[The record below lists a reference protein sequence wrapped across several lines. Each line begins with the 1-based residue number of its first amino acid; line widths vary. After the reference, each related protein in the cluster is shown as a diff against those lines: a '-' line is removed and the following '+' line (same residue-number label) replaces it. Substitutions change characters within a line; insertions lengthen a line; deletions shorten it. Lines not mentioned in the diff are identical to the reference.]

1 MTPIS
6 SPSRPSGGSAT
17 KKRLDV
23 VICERGLA
31 RSRQHAAALIMAG
44 KVFVNGAKVEKAGA
58 QVAADASLRV
68 VEDRPYVSRG
78 GVKLAAALERFA
90 IDPRDLV
97 ILDAGASTGGF
108 THCLLEKGAR
118 QVVCVDVGY
127 GQMDW
132 QLRNDPRVLLMEHT
146 NIRHVK
152 PEMLPVA
159 LDAAAAD
166 LSFISLKLVFPVVR
180 RLLRPG
186 SWFLPLVKPQF
197 EVGRAHVGK
206 GGVVRNFEH
215 IARALAEVKDAAA
228 TAGFEVK
235 SEVESCIRGP
245 KGNREFFL
253 YLISC

>member
-1 MTPIS
+1 MTSIS
-6 SPSRPSGGSAT
+6 SPPLPSGGSAT
-17 KKRLDV
+17 KKRLD
-23 VICERGLA
+23 ILIYERGLT

-58 QVAADASLRV
+58 QVGADASVRI

-78 GVKLAAALERFA
+78 GVKLAGALEHFA
-90 IDPRDLV
+90 IDPRGLV

-118 QVVCVDVGY
+118 RVVCVDVGY

-132 QLRNDPRVLLMEHT
+132 QLRNDPRVLLTEHT
-146 NIRHVK
+146 NIRRLE

-159 LDAAAAD
+159 LDAAVAD
-166 LSFISLKLVFPVVR
+166 LSFISLKLVFPVIR

-197 EVGRAHVGK
+197 EVGKANVGK
-206 GGVVRNFEH
+206 GGVVRNLEH
-215 IARALAEVKDAAA
+215 IARALAEVKAAA
-228 TAGFEVK
+228 AKAGFEVRG
-235 SEVESCIRGP
+235 EVESSIRGA

-253 YLISC
+253 YLVSC